1 MSGNQSHYIE
11 VMQGGVFSR
20 AKHNWL
26 YIFSLFFGK
35 KTKSK
40 QNFYMRDIM
49 QFFSSDATMFLEKF
63 WIYFCPWKY
72 EKPSSKVA
80 HNRPKM
86 FFSVLPKSHILFHK
100 NGSMR
105 DFYKMTLLE
114 TTLESTSVP
123 HICSTYSYFR
133 TFDISEGG
141 RNYFSYGHFIS
152 LHRQQ

>member
-1 MSGNQSHYIE
+1 M
-11 VMQGGVFSR
+11 
-20 AKHNWL
+20 
-26 YIFSLFFGK
+26 K
-35 KTKSK
+35 KL
-40 QNFYMRDIM
+40 
-49 QFFSSDATMFLEKF
+49 A
-63 WIYFCPWKY
+63 
-72 EKPSSKVA
+72 SKVS
-80 HNRPKM
+80 HNLPNY
-86 FFSVLPKSHILFHK
+86 FFQYCQPAKNRPKSHILFHK

-105 DFYKMTLLE
+105 DFYIMTLVK